1 MCLWERNGTSLKGK
15 ERADRKLDE
24 ELNPYLQPHP
34 LVVVISGL
42 SGVGKDVVLRGMRE
56 QGYIFHRVVTV
67 TTRPARPG
75 EVDAVDYHFVSED
88 EYRAMLERGE
98 LLEHAVV
105 YGKLYGVP
113 EREIRDALDR
123 GQDAVLRVDVQ
134 GAETI
139 KEKMPQAV
147 LSFLTASSM
156 EELRRRLIG
165 RGKDSPEE
173 MERRMNTAR
182 EEMRYLPK
190 FDYVVV
196 NRDGPLH
203 EAVRHVMAIVTAE
216 KHRVSR
222 LSTPA

>member
-1 MCLWERNGTSLKGK
+1 MKRREK
-15 ERADRKLDE
+15 ADQELDE
-24 ELNPYLQPHP
+24 ELKPYLQPCP
-34 LVVVISGL
+34 LAVVISGL
-42 SGVGKDVVLRGMRE
+42 SGVGKDVVLKGMRE
-56 QGYIFHRVVTV
+56 QGYMFHRVVTV

-75 EVDAVDYHFVSED
+75 EVDGVDYHFVSED
-88 EYRAMLERGE
+88 EHRAMLERGE

-105 YGKLYGVP
+105 YGNLYGVP
-113 EREIRDALDR
+113 EREVREALDR

-147 LSFLTASSM
+147 LIFLTACSM
-156 EELRRRLIG
+156 KELRRRLVG

-173 MERRMNTAR
+173 MERRLNTAR

-196 NRDGPLH
+196 NRDGRLA
-203 EAVRHVMAIVTAE
+203 EAVRQVMAIVAAE
-216 KHRVSR
+216 KRRISR
-222 LSTPA
+222 LSTRT

>member
-1 MCLWERNGTSLKGK
+1 MKPRENVDHGLN
-15 ERADRKLDE
+15 E
-24 ELNPYLQPHP
+24 EMKAYLRPRP
-34 LVVVISGL
+34 LAVVISGL
-42 SGVGKDVVLRGMRE
+42 SGVGKDVVLKGMRE

-67 TTRPARPG
+67 TTRPPRPR
-75 EVDAVDYHFVSED
+75 EVEGVDYRFASED
-88 EYRAMLERGE
+88 QYQAMLERGE

-105 YGKLYGVP
+105 YGRRYGVP
-113 EREIRDALDR
+113 EREIREPLDR
-123 GQDAVLRVDVQ
+123 GQDAVLRIDVQ

-147 LSFLTASSM
+147 LIFLTASSM
-156 EELRRRLIG
+156 KELRRRLIG

-182 EEMRYLPK
+182 DEMRYLPK

-196 NRDGPLH
+196 NRDGRLDD
-203 EAVRHVMAIVTAE
+203 AVRQVLAIVTAE

-222 LSTPA
+222 LSNQP